1 MLMELVLGLLLAQE
15 GDKKAPVK
23 EGAKDGG
30 QGPMLQVA
38 EVDTNGDGWISA
50 QELKIALGKLG
61 GGGDGQKDGFKK
73 PGGVKDGEGAK
84 KPGAKDGDGVK
95 KPLGEGDAPV
105 KKKPAGEGDAPPVKK
120 PAGDL
125 DAPAKKKPVK
135 EGEKDGG
142 EKGEKGEK

>member
-23 EGAKDGG
+23 EGAKDAG

-50 QELKIALGKLG
+50 AELKIALGKL

-73 PGGVKDGEGAK
+73 PGAKEGDGVK
-84 KPGAKDGDGVK
+84 KPGAKDGDAPVK
-95 KPLGEGDAPV
+95 KPL
-105 KKKPAGEGDAPPVKK
+105 GEGDAPPVKK
-120 PAGDL
+120 PAPEGDIPVKKKP
-125 DAPAKKKPVK
+125 APDGEKKKPVK

-142 EKGEKGEK
+142 EKGEK

>member
-1 MLMELVLGLLLAQE
+1 MLVELVLGLMMAQE

-50 QELKIALGKLG
+50 AELKIALGKL

-73 PGGVKDGEGAK
+73 PGGLKDGEGVK
-84 KPGAKDGDGVK
+84 KPGLKDGDPPVK

-105 KKKPAGEGDAPPVKK
+105 KKKPAPEG
-120 PAGDL
+120 
-125 DAPAKKKPVK
+125 DAPAKKKPLK
-135 EGEKDGG
+135 EGEKGDGVKKEG
-142 EKGEKGEK
+142 EKEDAVKVEK

>member
-1 MLMELVLGLLLAQE
+1 MLVELILGLLLAQE

-50 QELKIALGKLG
+50 AELKAALNKLG
-61 GGGDGQKDGFKK
+61 GGGDGVKK
-73 PGGVKDGEGAK
+73 PGAKDGEGAK
-84 KPGAKDGDGVK
+84 KFGPKDGEGAK

-105 KKKPAGEGDAPPVKK
+105 KKKPAGEGDAPV
-120 PAGDL
+120 
-125 DAPAKKKPVK
+125 KKKPVK
-135 EGEKDGG
+135 DGEGEKKEGDKEGA
-142 EKGEKGEK
+142 EKKAEK